1 LANFKVIY
9 DACIFYPAPLR
20 DLLVRLAQTRRFRA
34 RWTEAIHSEWI
45 NSLYAKRP
53 DIEPGKLEA
62 VAEQINAAV
71 PDCLITGYEHIVQ
84 ELELPDEKDRHVLAA
99 AIRAG
104 AAAIRAGA
112 AAIITLNM
120 KDLPSTVLG
129 EYEILA
135 IHPDDFI
142 LDLADLEPQVLERVA
157 KAQRQALR
165 RPPLDPEGFV
175 SVLRRQELPGVADF
189 LNARLDLI

>member
-1 LANFKVIY
+1 MANFTVIY

-34 RWTEAIHSEWI
+34 RWTEAIHAEWI
-45 NSLYAKRP
+45 NSLYVKRP
-53 DIEPGKLEA
+53 DIAAGKLEA

-71 PDCLITGYEHIVQ
+71 PDCLVRGYEHIVQ
-84 ELELPDEKDRHVLAA
+84 DLELPDENDRHVLAA

-104 AAAIRAGA
+104 AAAI
-112 AAIITLNM
+112 ITRNL
-120 KDLPSTVLG
+120 KDFPSSVLG

-157 KAQRQALR
+157 KAQRKALQ
-165 RPPLDPEGFV
+165 RPSLDPEAFV
-175 SVLRRQELPGVADF
+175 AVLRRQELPGVADF

>member
-1 LANFKVIY
+1 MASFTVVY
-9 DACIFYPAPLR
+9 DACVFYPAPLR

-34 RWTEAIHSEWI
+34 RWTSEIHAEWI

-53 DIEPGKLEA
+53 DIAPGKLEA

-71 PDCLITGYEHIVQ
+71 PDCLITGYEHIVEGLQ
-84 ELELPDEKDRHVLAA
+84 LPDENDRHVLAA

-104 AAAIRAGA
+104 AAAI
-112 AAIITLNM
+112 ITLNL
-120 KDLPSTVLG
+120 KDFPSSVLD

-157 KAQRQALR
+157 KAQRQALQ
-165 RPPLDPEGFV
+165 RPPIDPEAFV
-175 SVLRRQELPGVADF
+175 AVLRRQELPGVADF
-189 LNARLDLI
+189 LEARIDLI